1 MDVVGVQA
9 DDYPACK
16 MFILSLTRV
25 QLQYRLHISIPT
37 FSEHGLDF
45 AMRGFADPRVYCL
58 YRLSRL
64 VKVNVL
70 NAGVV
75 EGLKDLREPWPE
87 IRVVTHV
94 HPGGH
99 IKQVFLLLR
108 LKGYSAEESRVCI

>member
-1 MDVVGVQA
+1 VGVQA
-9 DDYPACK
+9 ADYPTRD

-25 QLQYRLHISIPT
+25 LLEYRLHIGLPT
-37 FSEHGLDF
+37 FREHGLDF

-64 VKVNVL
+64 VEVNVM

-75 EGLKDLREPWPE
+75 ESFKDLREPRPQ
-87 IRVVTHV
+87 VHAVTHV

-99 IKQVFLLLR
+99 IKQVFWLLR
-108 LKGYSAEESRVCI
+108 LKGYSAEESVSD